1 MLPIKTEAGK
11 TALQNR
17 DPLLSPRDRQLM
29 ILCNG
34 SRTVASLV
42 PLMGPTVVDD
52 LARLVEAGFLV
63 AMRPAPGPA
72 GRAQPAVKAVQRS
85 GSVQAGANAISGGH
99 LSSTSAAQAPY
110 TNARRSLAGTKM
122 YIMDM
127 LQLMRDMQ
135 ASALAV
141 AIHTSESETEFMGHV
156 VAAAKWVFYQRGA
169 SYGMRIIDKLKE
181 ITPEPHLPLLHAL
194 TGELHCEVPA

>member
-11 TALQNR
+11 AALQNR
-17 DPLLSPRDRQLM
+17 DPLLGPRDRQLM

-63 AMRPAPGPA
+63 ATTASPHSA
-72 GRAQPAVKAVQRS
+72 GRAHPAVKAVQRP
-85 GSVQAGANAISGGH
+85 GSSQEGTKTISADH
-99 LSSTSAAQAPY
+99 LSSTSAARAPY
-110 TNARRSLAGTKM
+110 PNARRSLAGTKM

-141 AIHTSESETEFMGHV
+141 SIHTSESETEFMGHV
-156 VAAAKWVFYQRGA
+156 VAAARWVFYQRGA
-169 SYGMRIIDKLKE
+169 SYGMRVIDKLKE
-181 ITPEPHLPLLHAL
+181 ITPEAHLPLLHAL